1 MSEKKDIKL
10 NLNIWLAKEY
20 KEYEDLETERKSMD
34 DPKYKETTQR
44 IWVKDLKKIPII
56 QRQTAFYNGDIF
68 LIPIIF

>member
-34 DPKYKETTQR
+34 DPKYKETRQR
-44 IWVKDLKKIPII
+44 NLF
-56 QRQTAFYNGDIF
+56 QDIA
-68 LIPIIF
+68 

>member
-56 QRQTAFYNGDIF
+56 QRQTAFYNEDIF